1 MINNN
6 RVKSI
11 SSAILTLVILLIMS
25 KANVLAQNQSLE
37 ETLQQLSQDAA
48 AQYVSPISSAL
59 GSNVNGAWFHKAPKT
74 KKFGFDIEVGF
85 VGMGSFFPKTSTH
98 FETSGQFIFST
109 SEAQKLVEGIGNAQI
124 QNELITQLTSTPS
137 SVSISGATVIGSPD
151 DFITI
156 AFPGG
161 TYQTSAGAVDLPSNE
176 VQLPIA
182 GLGGLAEMNV
192 LPLIAPQLTIGTLF
206 GTQAIIRYLP
216 ETTINEEMGKLS
228 YSGFGLQHNPF
239 VWFGE
244 NPLPFDLSLGFFKQ
258 NAKVGDLFELNATAY
273 GINASKQLG
282 LRFLNIT
289 PYAGYLIEKADM
301 QVKYQ
306 YVVDTPTGPLT
317 QDIKFNLE
325 SENKSRFLVGLG
337 IRFLIIN
344 LNVDYNFGKYKS
356 ITAGLNLAI

>member
-1 MINNN
+1 MLKQNNHESMIG
-6 RVKSI
+6 V
-11 SSAILTLVILLIMS
+11 LLALFVMFFMS
-25 KANVLAQNQSLE
+25 NTVFAQNQSLE

-48 AQYVSPISSAL
+48 AQYVKPISSAL
-59 GSNVNGAWFHKAPKT
+59 GANVNGAWFHKAPKT

-98 FETSGQFIFST
+98 FETSGQFTFST
-109 SEAQKLVEGIGNAQI
+109 SEAQKLVQGVSNAQI
-124 QNELITQLTSTPS
+124 RNELITQLTSNPS
-137 SVSISGATVIGSPD
+137 SVSISGATVIGSAD
-151 DFITI
+151 DYITI
-156 AFPGG
+156 DFPGG
-161 TYQTSAGAVDLPSNE
+161 TYQTSAGAVQLPSNQ

-182 GLGGLAEMNV
+182 GLGGLAEMEV

-206 GTQAIIRYLP
+206 GTQAIVRYLP

-228 YSGFGLQHNPF
+228 YSGFGIQHNPF

-306 YVVDTPTGPLT
+306 YVVDTPAGPLT

-325 SENKSRFLVGLG
+325 SENKSRFLVGVGL
-337 IRFLIIN
+337 RFLIVN
-344 LNVDYNFGKYKS
+344 VNVDYNFGKYKS
-356 ITAGLNLAI
+356 ITAGLNFAI